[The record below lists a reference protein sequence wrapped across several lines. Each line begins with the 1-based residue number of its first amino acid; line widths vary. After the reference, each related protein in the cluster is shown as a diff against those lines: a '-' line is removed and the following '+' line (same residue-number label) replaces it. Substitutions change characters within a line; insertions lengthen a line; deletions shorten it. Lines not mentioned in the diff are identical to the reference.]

1 MQDLMVYFPD
11 YSPDQKP
18 ERDYLIAV
26 ISTINPEATKEII
39 SDAREKRS
47 LQTVNNLDDLVKI
60 TPEFKEL
67 IQGTAPYKSNSS
79 LLFILQIFILIWIDC
94 LATRGIAN
102 YLMKSKAKLKRERKV
117 PTQHDANLGLLRNA
131 PRRSRERSALSQSFN
146 NERTSMEEMEKEKK
160 EEFMD

>member
-1 MQDLMVYFPD
+1 M
-11 YSPDQKP
+11 
-18 ERDYLIAV
+18 
-26 ISTINPEATKEII
+26 EII

-67 IQGTAPYKSNSS
+67 IQGTAPHKSNSS
-79 LLFILQIFILIWIDC
+79 FLFILQIFILIWIDC

-146 NERTSMEEMEKEKK
+146 NELTSMEEMEEEKRK
-160 EEFMD
+160 NLWINE